1 MAEID
6 SLEIV
11 IQDTVKDV
19 NRNLDALIG
28 KLGIVV
34 KGISAIKTGKG
45 LESFSKQAES
55 ISTSMNEVSE
65 SAKNVSKQISSA
77 MNNVKKSM
85 GGMDKPV
92 EQVKKSI
99 SDIVKEIS
107 EKTIDITPE
116 LNMSNISGEIKKY
129 ETQLRNSQNALSRI
143 LASNSADKQVKGIER
158 LIIRINEAQ
167 NALKKI
173 KSDSTDISSFAPY
186 EYNGKKFSNV
196 DDFMA
201 AKRAAEQ
208 AKESINNL
216 GNTAERVGKEV
227 TNAWNGVKI
236 PDELKQNIQE
246 TSNQISEFE
255 KALKN
260 IQPLKFSGNFY
271 EMEKWVSDL
280 QSGLEKL
287 YTKQERLNDL
297 GVKPDTRGMKNLA
310 LDIEQITKTLDLYE
324 KKLDEARAAGK
335 LEIQIP
341 SIDAPVD
348 QIVSKTKILKDN
360 LANMKINLSPDSLQE
375 IEKQIEKVKQA
386 YLSLVEKMG
395 KAANVTPFYG
405 ASADFKKKQIE
416 LSALRQRYQDLIN
429 KQKELTVS
437 GQSTAS
443 KLSFLSEK
451 VSSLARFFDRLNQ
464 ALKNTIGKLLSFKN
478 HTEKAT
484 KKTNSFIVALG
495 KLYAAVWA
503 LRRVFNGLWGSIEKS
518 IDYIETLNYFDAA
531 FGQVAENA
539 DLSQWKQLGYDSAE
553 AYYNSFSSRAKEL
566 TSKMSGFFVGKNG
579 ILEATKMPSLGIDPT
594 QVMNYQAIFG
604 QMSSS
609 MGIAS
614 ETALKLSDALTMIG
628 ADLASVKNMDFD
640 KVWQDMASGLTGMS
654 RTLDKYGVNIRN
666 ANLQQKLIEL
676 GIDANISALNQNDKA
691 LLRTII
697 LLENTKYA
705 WGDLARTIN
714 QPANQIR
721 LLRANIASLSRMIGN
736 LFLPIVAK
744 VLPYINA
751 FVIALQRLF
760 TWIGRILG
768 INISNISSSIGSAG
782 DSIGDLIGDTEDENN
797 SLENAADNAKKLKNN
812 LLGIDELNILSEDQS
827 DSLGEIDTSG
837 IGGLLDDAFYDALAV
852 YQDAWDKA
860 FSNMENKANELADK
874 IVEFAKYAFQ
884 PISKAWAAE
893 GDFVVESWKNAF
905 GSIKDLISSIGRDL
919 MTVWQQD
926 KTVDVL
932 KDIFHIFGD
941 IGQIVSNLADNFEY
955 AWSKNKTGLHILE
968 NIRDIFGEIIHNIR
982 IAADYTVEWSK
993 KLNFSPLLEAF
1004 ERMTRTIADK
1014 MGDISGIFTD
1024 FYQTVILGLA
1034 EWTIE
1039 SGLPHLLDVIRGFV
1053 DKVDWEKLRK
1063 NLQEFW
1069 THLERF
1075 GETVGEGL
1083 IIFIERISDA
1093 LANFVNSPA
1102 FEGFLKMLENWMDS
1116 VSPEDVADALELIL
1130 KAILA
1135 YKAVSG
1141 ITSALKTVDSFLK
1154 IFKDSTLLK
1163 GIADI
1168 GKKIDGLFAKGG
1180 AATSDGGI
1188 FATLSNIASKIG
1200 GILTKIGGFA
1210 AVIGGAWTAIK
1221 NFFGMLDEGFNWV
1234 KEALMLVGIAI
1245 TAVGAIILGAPAV
1258 VAGVVAAIVA
1268 AVGTAVVL
1276 IKDNWENIKEFF
1288 INLWNG
1294 IKETAINTWNSI
1306 SEFFTSTWQSISS
1319 TAQNVW
1325 GGIRDFFSGIWDG
1338 IKNTAQTVW
1347 NGLTEFLENVW
1358 NFISKTAIT
1367 IWNGISEFFRSIWD
1381 GIKTV
1386 TESIWGGITSFL
1398 ENTWNFIK
1406 STASMVWE
1414 AIRNVVIDVWNGV
1427 SETISSIWE
1436 GIKNFLSNIWE
1447 SIKSI
1452 AVNLWNSVKSFFED
1466 TWNEIKNTTENM
1478 WNAIASFLQETW
1490 QNIKGVAESIWNSI
1504 RDFLRGIWEGI
1515 KSIAESV
1522 WNAIFLFLKGIWENI
1537 RNTAETVWNGISE
1550 LLKDIWNTIKKIAED
1565 AWNAI
1570 KSTISNIWES
1580 IKTIASAIFNEI
1592 KDAISGVWDDIKTIT
1607 SNVWELI
1614 KSTVVGTLE
1623 GIKESVS
1630 TIFDGIV
1637 DTIKGI
1643 FDGIIDFITGVFTGN
1658 WEKAW
1663 NGVVNIFK
1671 NAFNLIPSIAE
1682 GVLNGAINGING
1694 LINGINNIGGS
1705 FGIWIP
1711 NIPSINLPRFAA
1723 GGFPEDGLF
1732 YANHTELVGQF
1743 SNGKTAVA
1751 NNEQII
1757 AGIEEAA
1764 YRGFLRAQAETSPYL
1779 ADIAEN
1785 TRRTAEKDMS
1795 VKIGD
1800 RDIVDS
1806 YRRGSTRMGYSFT

>member
-28 KLGIVV
+28 KLGVV
-34 KGISAIKTGKG
+34 AKGISAIKSGKG
-45 LESFSKQAES
+45 LENFSKQAES
-55 ISTSMNEVSE
+55 ISASMGEVSE
-65 SAKNVSKQISSA
+65 SVNNVSKQVSSA
-77 MNNVKKSM
+77 MNEVKKSM

-92 EQVKKSI
+92 EQAKKSI
-99 SDIVKEIS
+99 NDIVKEIS
-107 EKTIDITPE
+107 EKTIDITPK
-116 LNMSNISGEIKKY
+116 LDMNNVSSEIKKY
-129 ETQLRNSQNALSRI
+129 ENQLRNSQNALNRI
-143 LASNSADKQVKGIER
+143 LASDSADKQAKGIER
-158 LIIRINEAQ
+158 LVIRINEAQ
-167 NALKKI
+167 NALKKL
-173 KSDSTDISSFAPY
+173 KSDSSSAGTFSPY
-186 EYNGKKFSNV
+186 EYNGEKFSNI

-201 AKRAAEQ
+201 AKQAAEQ
-208 AKESINNL
+208 VKESINGL
-216 GNTAERVGKEV
+216 RDTAERVGREV
-227 TNAWNGVKI
+227 TNVWNGVKI
-236 PDELKQNIQE
+236 PEELKQNIQE
-246 TSNQISEFE
+246 TKTQVSELE
-255 KALKN
+255 KTLAN
-260 IQPLKFSGNFY
+260 IQPLNFSGNFY
-271 EMEKWVSDL
+271 EMEKWVNDL
-280 QSGLEKL
+280 QTALEKL
-287 YTKQERLNDL
+287 YTKQERMDDL
-297 GVKPDTRGMKNLA
+297 GVKPDSRGMKNLA
-310 LDIEQITKTLDLYE
+310 LDIEQISKTLDVYE
-324 KKLDEARAAGK
+324 KKLEEARQAGK
-335 LEIQIP
+335 LEIKIP
-341 SIDAPVD
+341 PIDAPVD
-348 QIVSKTKILKDN
+348 KIVSKTKILKDN
-360 LANMKINLSPDSLQE
+360 LSNMKINISSNSLQE
-375 IEKQIEKVKQA
+375 VEKQIEKIKQA
-386 YLSLVEKMG
+386 YVNLVEKMG
-395 KAANVTPFYG
+395 RKADTTPFYG
-405 ASADFKKKQIE
+405 ATQDFRNKMAE

-429 KQKELTVS
+429 KQKELSIS
-437 GQSTAS
+437 GQSASS
-443 KLSFLSEK
+443 KLNSLSEK
-451 VSSLARFFDRLNQ
+451 VSTLSRFFEKLNQ
-464 ALKNTIGKLLSFKN
+464 ALKNTVGRLISFRT

-518 IDYIETLNYFDAA
+518 MDYIETLNYFDAA

-539 DLSQWKQLGYDSAE
+539 DLRQWKRLGYDSAE
-553 AYYNSFSSRAKEL
+553 TYYNSFSSRAKEL
-566 TSKMSGFFVGKNG
+566 TSKMSGFFVAQNG
-579 ILEATKMPSLGIDPT
+579 TLEATKMPSLGIDPA
-594 QVMNYQAIFG
+594 QVMNYQAMFG

-609 MGIAS
+609 MGVAS

-640 KVWQDMASGLTGMS
+640 KVWNDMASGLAGMS

-666 ANLQQKLIEL
+666 VNLQQKLNEL
-676 GIDANISALNQNDKA
+676 GIKANISALNQNGKA

-697 LLENTKYA
+697 LLDSTKYA
-705 WGDLARTIN
+705 WGDMARTIN

-782 DSIGDLIGDTEDENN
+782 DSIGDLIGDTEDAGNA
-797 SLENAADNAKKLKNN
+797 LENAADSAKKLKNN
-812 LLGIDELNILSEDQS
+812 LLGIDELNVLSEDQS
-827 DSLGEIDTSG
+827 AGEIDASG
-837 IGGLLDDAFYDALAV
+837 IGGLLDDAFYDALAA

-905 GSIKDLISSIGRDL
+905 GSIKNLISSIGKDL

-955 AWSKNKTGLHILE
+955 AWSKNNTGLRILE

-982 IAADYTVEWSK
+982 LAADYTVDWSK

-1014 MGDISGIFTD
+1014 MGDINGIFTD

-1034 EWTIE
+1034 GWTIE

-1069 THLERF
+1069 EHLEKF
-1075 GETVGEGL
+1075 GETIGEGL

-1102 FEGFLKMLENWMDS
+1102 FENFLKMLENWMDS
-1116 VSPEDVADALELIL
+1116 VSPEDVADALETIL
-1130 KAILA
+1130 RAILA
-1135 YKAVSG
+1135 YKAISG
-1141 ITSALKTVDSFLK
+1141 VASALKAVDSFLR
-1154 IFKDSTLLK
+1154 IFKDSTLIK

-1168 GKKIDGLFAKGG
+1168 GKKIAGLFGG
-1180 AATSDGGI
+1180 GKTGEAAGDAIAGGGFLTKI
-1188 FATLSNIASKIG
+1188 KDFGSNVIGVFELIKNGGMTLSEAMTTIFGGFATKLTGIGTVIG
-1200 GILTKIGGFA
+1200 GI
-1210 AVIGGAWTAIK
+1210 WTAVK
-1221 NFFGMLDEGFNWV
+1221 NFFDMLKNGFSWAD
-1234 KEALMLVGIAI
+1234 EALMLLGIAI

-1276 IKDNWENIKEFF
+1276 IKDNWEGIKEFF
-1288 INLWNG
+1288 SNLWQG
-1294 IKETAINTWNSI
+1294 IKDTAVNIWNGL
-1306 SEFFTSTWQSISS
+1306 SEFFGSVWQGISD
-1319 TAQNVW
+1319 TASSLW

-1347 NGLTEFLENVW
+1347 NGLKDFLG
-1358 NFISKTAIT
+1358 T
-1367 IWNGISEFFRSIWD
+1367 
-1381 GIKTV
+1381 
-1386 TESIWGGITSFL
+1386 
-1398 ENTWNFIK
+1398 
-1406 STASMVWE
+1406 
-1414 AIRNVVIDVWNGV
+1414 
-1427 SETISSIWE
+1427 
-1436 GIKNFLSNIWE
+1436 IWE

-1452 AVNLWNSVKSFFED
+1452 AENIWNKVKDFFS
-1466 TWNEIKNTTENM
+1466 NT
-1478 WNAIASFLQETW
+1478 WNAIKEIA
-1490 QNIKGVAESIWNSI
+1490 QNIWNWI
-1504 RDFLRGIWEGI
+1504 KDFL
-1515 KSIAESV
+1515 
-1522 WNAIFLFLKGIWENI
+1522 FNI
-1537 RNTAETVWNGISE
+1537 WNGISE
-1550 LLKDIWNTIKKIAED
+1550 V
-1565 AWNAI
+1565 
-1570 KSTISNIWES
+1570 
-1580 IKTIASAIFNEI
+1580 F
-1592 KDAISGVWDDIKTIT
+1592 
-1607 SNVWELI
+1607 SNVWNTVKNVLESIWTTIKTVAETVWGGIKNFFKTIWNGLKETFSNAWNGIKNALSSIWDGIKNTAQTVWNFIKKFISGIWNGVKGIFSNAWNGI
-1614 KSTVVGTLE
+1614 KSTLE
-1623 GIKESVS
+1623 GIWNGIKTSAS
-1630 TIFDGIV
+1630 TIFGGIV
-1637 DTIKGI
+1637 ESIKKVFNGLI
-1643 FDGIIDFITGVFTGN
+1643 EFITGVFSGN
-1658 WEKAW
+1658 WRNAW
-1663 NGVVNIFK
+1663 NGVVSIFK
-1671 NAFNLIPSIAE
+1671 GIFNIIPTIVE
-1682 GVLNGAINGING
+1682 GVANGVINAING
-1694 LINGINNIGGS
+1694 LVNGINNIGGN
-1705 FGIWIP
+1705 FGISIP
-1711 NIPSINLPRFAA
+1711 TIPTVNLPRFTN

-1732 YANHTELVGQF
+1732 FANHKELVGRF

-1795 VKIGD
+1795 VRIGD
-1800 RDIVDS
+1800 RDIYDANKRATARV
-1806 YRRGSTRMGYSFT
+1806 GWEF